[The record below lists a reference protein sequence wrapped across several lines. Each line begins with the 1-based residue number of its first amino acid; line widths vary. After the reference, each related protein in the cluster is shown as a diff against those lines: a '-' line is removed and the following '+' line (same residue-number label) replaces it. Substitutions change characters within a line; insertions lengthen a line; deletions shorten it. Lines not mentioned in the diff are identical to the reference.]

1 MNEQHIMIAVFI
13 WPEITGI
20 GGVSTWILQCLRS
33 LPKLGVDAYVLD
45 VIETQQ
51 MQLNLDGI
59 EDHII
64 HVSPRK
70 QWEGEAL
77 FQRRL
82 GRVVRKIGA
91 DLLVFNEQVHA
102 EDFLEATRFR
112 ISAVNVVHSDRDAAY
127 SILEELIRCRVPQ
140 LCVSR
145 TIADKLSVRLSESE
159 QSLVHSVLLG
169 IDIPEKI
176 ETFPFHMGDSLRL
189 AYVGR
194 LSCYQKSILEVIPF
208 LQTLRLH
215 GVNFYMD
222 IVGDGPDR
230 ETLCD
235 QLTRFDLNDCAT
247 LHGAVSHEAALN
259 VLAQTHIFLMFSTF
273 EGLPLTLLE
282 AMARGAVPVVTDLD
296 SGISEVVHDRVNGRV
311 FPVGQP
317 DVAAKIVEELSN
329 NVKVFESLRL
339 KAVETSLNYSFS
351 KQIEWFAEFFRKQ
364 ESCRPLRV
372 DADRRCSWKDKI
384 RHWLPM

>member
-1 MNEQHIMIAVFI
+1 MIAVFI
-13 WPEITGI
+13 WTGVTGI

-51 MQLNLDGI
+51 MQLNLYGI

-64 HVSPRK
+64 HVPPQK
-70 QWEGEAL
+70 LWEGEAV
-77 FQRRL
+77 FQHRL
-82 GRVVRKIGA
+82 RRVVQKIGA
-91 DLLVFNEQVHA
+91 DLLIFNEQVHA
-102 EDFLEATRFR
+102 EDFLMGTRYR
-112 ISAVNVVHSDRDAAY
+112 IPAVNVVHSDRDAAY
-127 SILEELIRCRVPQ
+127 PILEELIGCRVPQ

-145 TIADKLSVRLSESE
+145 AIADKLSVRISESE
-159 QSLVHSVLLG
+159 RSLVHAVLLG
-169 IDIPEKI
+169 IDIPKQVEAV
-176 ETFPFHMGDSLRL
+176 PLHMGDVLRL

-208 LQTLRLH
+208 LKALRLQ
-215 GVNFYMD
+215 GVDFHMD

-235 QLTRFDLNDCAT
+235 QLTCCGLNDYVT
-247 LHGAVSHEAALN
+247 LYGAVSHEAALN
-259 VLAQTHIFLMFSTF
+259 VLAQTQIFLMFSTF

-329 NVKVFESLRL
+329 NVKVFEALRL

>member
-1 MNEQHIMIAVFI
+1 MKTVFI
-13 WPEITGI
+13 WTGVTGI

-33 LPKLGVDAYVLD
+33 LPKLGIDVYVLD

-64 HVSPRK
+64 HVPPQKR
-70 QWEGEAL
+70 WEGEAL

-91 DLLVFNEQVHA
+91 DLLILNEQVHA
-102 EDFLEATRFR
+102 EDFLVGTRYR
-112 ISAVNVVHSDRDAAY
+112 IPAVNVVHSDRDAAY
-127 SILEELIRCRVPQ
+127 PILKELIRCRVPQ

-145 TIADKLSVRLSESE
+145 TIADKLSVRISESE
-159 QSLVHSVLLG
+159 RSLVHSVLLG
-169 IDIPEKI
+169 IGIPEQI
-176 ETFPFHMGDSLRL
+176 EVFPLHMGDVLRL

-194 LSCYQKSILEVIPF
+194 LSCYQKSILEIVPF
-208 LQTLRLH
+208 LKALRLQDVDFH
-215 GVNFYMD
+215 MD
-222 IVGDGPDR
+222 IVGDGSDR
-230 ETLCD
+230 EALCD
-235 QLTRFDLNDCAT
+235 QLARFDLNDCVT
-247 LHGAVSHEAALN
+247 LQGAVSHEAALN
-259 VLAQTHIFLMFSTF
+259 VLAHTHIFLMFSTF

-351 KQIEWFAEFFRKQ
+351 KQIEWVADYIRKQ
-364 ESCRPLRV
+364 GYCCP
-372 DADRRCSWKDKI
+372 RRMCSKNVSWKQKV
-384 RHWLPM
+384 RYWLPM